1 MEVYQIRSLTMN
13 LKDFLRQNNAL
24 LEDVDSVYV
33 DVNYNYV
40 VTLKPRFI
48 DVKNKSYIKQKRR
61 DYEEL

>member
-1 MEVYQIRSLTMN
+1 MEVYQIRSLTVN

-40 VTLKPRFI
+40 VTLKPKLISVERE
-48 DVKNKSYIKQKRR
+48 S
-61 DYEEL
+61 

>member
-1 MEVYQIRSLTMN
+1 MEIYQIRSLTMN

-40 VTLKPRFI
+40 VKLKPKLISVERE
-48 DVKNKSYIKQKRR
+48 S
-61 DYEEL
+61 